1 MKKLFC
7 NLVGILSLGLIG
19 CQAEAQTQFTEAAL
33 QEKLLSLDGKE
44 ITLQEVLKQY
54 EGKTVVVDIWASWCP
69 DCIKGMPKVHELQKH
84 FPEVVYLFL
93 SYDKTEESW
102 KKGIE
107 KYEVKGEHYLIR
119 SNWKGGGFKDE
130 VKIDWIPRYM
140 VLDQNSGIAL
150 FRAIEADDPKM
161 LETIQSLQK

>member
-7 NLVGILSLGLIG
+7 KLVGILSLGLIG

-54 EGKTVVVDIWASWCP
+54 QGKTVVVDIWASWCP
-69 DCIKGMPKVHELQKH
+69 DCIKGMPKVHDLQKQ

-107 KYEVKGEHYLIR
+107 KYEVIGEHYLIR

-140 VLDQNSGIAL
+140 VLDQKGSIAL

-161 LETIQSLQK
+161 IETIQSIQK